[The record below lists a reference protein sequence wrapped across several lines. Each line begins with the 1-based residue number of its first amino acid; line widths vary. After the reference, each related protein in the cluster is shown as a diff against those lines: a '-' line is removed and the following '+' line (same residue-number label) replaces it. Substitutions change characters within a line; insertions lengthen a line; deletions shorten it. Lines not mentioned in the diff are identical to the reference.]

1 MMSTVKTSLFVPCLF
16 VSLLTANL
24 AMAADDTR
32 QELDAIAQQVHAL
45 DARYPVKGISTE
57 QQAQSA
63 IEESQNLQNRLQNW
77 YNQSER
83 HCYDI
88 FFVNNCLREIKVE
101 RRQYLPTLQRI
112 SIEAKA
118 LQRQLRV
125 MERDEELARKQAK

>member
-1 MMSTVKTSLFVPCLF
+1 MMLTLPVKSCLF
-16 VSLLTANL
+16 ALCLMSSGL
-24 AMAADDTR
+24 AQGAD
-32 QELDAIAQQVHAL
+32 QSELEGIAQQVHLL
-45 DARYPVKGISTE
+45 DTRYPMKSIATE

-63 IEESQNLQNRLQNW
+63 IDESQNLQNRLQNW

-88 FFVNNCLREIKVE
+88 FFVNNCLKEIKVE

-125 MERDEELARKQAK
+125 MARDEELAQKQAK